1 MVSVPFSLSD
11 GRVVVVVVVVVVVGT
26 LIVGYE
32 PHIQE

>member
-11 GRVVVVVVVVVVVGT
+11 GRVVVVVVVVVVGT